1 MKSHNIIYKNN
12 KFYDQHTGQRVF
24 PKDGELFLIAG
35 DSDSFSDHD
44 PLNIPHKEK
53 DILNSAN
60 KLAEVK
66 GIKHLNTFKLAL
78 KAGADVFF
86 EISINKKKTDNEKL
100 NYRFRIRLLED
111 LYLYN
116 CTTWERDKPAMFH
129 YCRCIVVEP
138 VDRNVEFFEQVY
150 ATSLNE
156 AYSNTFQFYFPNQG
170 TPSGSVYK
178 KMNNGIQTLEDLR
191 EDLKRTKWE
200 SADGKED
207 DTYKYIIK
215 KHTIS

>member
-12 KFYDQHTGQRVF
+12 KFYDQHTRQRVF

-35 DSDSFSDHD
+35 DNISFGDHD

-66 GIKHLNTFKLAL
+66 KIKNLKTYKLAL
-78 KAGADVFF
+78 KQGSNIFF
-86 EISINKKKTDNEKL
+86 DISINKTKSVNEQL
-100 NYRFRIRLLED
+100 NYRFRIRILED
-111 LYLYN
+111 LYLYK
-116 CTTWERDKPAMFH
+116 CKSWEEKKEAMF
-129 YCRCIVVEP
+129 YDCRCVVVEP
-138 VDRNVEFFEQVY
+138 VHDNVHFFEQVF

-178 KMNNGIQTLEDLR
+178 KMNNGFQTLEDLR
-191 EDLKRTKWE
+191 KHLNGTKWE
-200 SADGKED
+200 LANKDELQILLSQIVKVG
-207 DTYKYIIK
+207 
-215 KHTIS
+215 SL